1 MLQTFQKHI
10 ENIKK
15 NITEIGN
22 NLIGANSL
30 ILEALKDCDQQKFFD
45 ARNKI
50 KNINAKTDE
59 IDNSIIRVLAL
70 YAPEAKDLRQVV
82 AYLKITNEF
91 SRACSNTRSFIR
103 GFISVCNEVDVK
115 TITEYTLPM
124 QMSTLRSLTTTVSM
138 INLEDG
144 DEIIELYEETL
155 IEENKVDDLYEMIER
170 DLVAEANNNNDFE
183 KYHKM
188 LRALRKSEKITGRA
202 TSIANL
208 LVYVAKGGDFHK

>member
-1 MLQTFQKHI
+1 MLQTFKL
-10 ENIKK
+10 NIKDIQTK
-15 NITEIGN
+15 ITEIGN
-22 NLIGANSL
+22 SLVSANSL
-30 ILEALKDCDQQKFFD
+30 ILKALKDCDQQKFCD

-59 IDNSIIRVLAL
+59 IDNAIIKVLAL
-70 YAPEAKDLRQVV
+70 YTPEAKDLRQVV

-103 GFISVCNEVDVK
+103 GFIDVCNEVDVK

-124 QMSTLRSLTTTVSM
+124 QKATLRSLKTTVSM
-138 INLEDG
+138 INTEDD
-144 DEIIELYEETL
+144 DEITELYEEAL

-170 DLVAEANNNNDFE
+170 DLVTEANDNNDFE

-188 LRALRKSEKITGRA
+188 LRALRKSEKITGRS

-208 LVYVAKGGDFHK
+208 LVYVTKGGDFHK